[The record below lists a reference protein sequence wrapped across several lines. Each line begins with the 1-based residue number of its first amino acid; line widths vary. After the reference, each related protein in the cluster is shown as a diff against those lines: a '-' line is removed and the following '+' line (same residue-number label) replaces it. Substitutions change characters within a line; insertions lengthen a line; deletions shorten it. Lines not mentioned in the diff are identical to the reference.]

1 MPNSHDMARTHLG
14 LALISATDK
23 MTASA
28 VAEAC
33 SVSQSTISRLMSS
46 DRRIDVDT
54 LHALCNRLGAD
65 VGTQILY
72 NHLLDEITRAGRS
85 TRDWKIS
92 SNGATADDLSVIE
105 SAINGDQR
113 IEEMAELVHHL
124 ANLVRNQRKL
134 AGKPP
139 ATTYPF
145 PDDGDAQAVAEDAP
159 KPPTP
164 VK

>member
-1 MPNSHDMARTHLG
+1 MAKTHLS
-14 LALISATDK
+14 LALLSASSEATV
-23 MTASA
+23 SA
-28 VAEAC
+28 LAAKAGL
-33 SVSQSTISRLMSS
+33 SQSTLSKLIST

-105 SAINGDQR
+105 SAINGEHR

-145 PDDGDAQAVAEDAP
+145 PDEGDAQAVAEDAP